1 MRKNRV
7 VVSDVDFM
15 QKWIEFQK
23 ADRSVEELAQELGMA
38 PQSVYQKGNKLRK
51 ALAETNVVVPSLR
64 LKKDKVTKTSVAEL
78 AKAVQ
83 ASLGQTEA

>member
-7 VVSDVDFM
+7 VVNDVEFM
-15 QKWIEFQK
+15 QKWVEFQK

-38 PQSVYQKGNKLRK
+38 EQSVYQKGNKLRK

-83 ASLGQTEA
+83 ASLGQVEA